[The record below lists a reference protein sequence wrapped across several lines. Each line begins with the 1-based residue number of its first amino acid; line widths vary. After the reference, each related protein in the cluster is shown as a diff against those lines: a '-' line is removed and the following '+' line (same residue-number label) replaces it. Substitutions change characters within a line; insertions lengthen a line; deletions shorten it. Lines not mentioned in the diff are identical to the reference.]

1 MAHKAFA
8 FLGETP
14 IIWTKTDK
22 LWEKLTKQPKI
33 FNEQNFY
40 TFVINDLKD
49 NVKKNNDEMHT
60 WQPLNMILVIRD
72 ASLNVF

>member
-49 NVKKNNDEMHT
+49 NVKKKQRWNAYMATFEYDFS
-60 WQPLNMILVIRD
+60 D
-72 ASLNVF
+72 